1 MTSTVPLNL
10 RQRLR
15 QRFPFQAGQPKQ
27 RVTTPTVLQM
37 EAVECGAA
45 ALGIVLGYHGRYVP
59 LEELRVACGVSRDG
73 SKASN
78 ILKAARRYG
87 LVAKGFRKDPKDLQA
102 ISKPAIL
109 HWNFNHFLVL
119 EGFQKDKVY
128 LNDPAMGPRTVT
140 LAELDEAFTGVVLT
154 FDKEADFAA
163 GGKKASLVKAL
174 GARLRGS
181 EIPLIYVVLV
191 SLALVIPGL
200 LAATFSRIFVDYY
213 LVGGLQNWL
222 GALLMVIG
230 VTAVVSMLLTWMQQR
245 YLLRLETKLAVNNA
259 SHLFWHI
266 LRLPMEFFTQRSA
279 GDISSRVDMNDR
291 VAQLLSGELATAVLN
306 VILIAFYAL
315 LLLQYSVSLTLIGIL
330 MAIVN
335 FAFLRYVSRKRVDVN
350 QRLVKDR
357 GKLLSTAFSGL
368 QSIETLKATGG
379 ESDFFARW
387 AGHQAKMNNSLQEL
401 GVSTQVLAVVPLFL
415 SMVTTIL
422 ILTVGGM
429 SVINGALTVGMLVAC
444 QSLMNGF
451 LNPVTQMITL
461 GGQLQEMEGII
472 GRLDDVFNYQ
482 ADEHI
487 HVVEQPESIVDQE
500 TKLTGAVE
508 LRGVT
513 FGYSRLAPPLIENFN
528 LTLEPGMRVALVG
541 GSGSGKSTIARLV
554 AGLYKP
560 WQGEILFDGKTRQQF
575 PRAIINNSLTV
586 VDQDIFLFEGSV
598 RDNLALWDAHVPDEA
613 VIQAAKDAHIHEEIA
628 MREGGYS
635 YQVEEG
641 GRNFSGG
648 QRQRLEIAR
657 ALVNNPVILV
667 LDEATSALDPVTEQI
682 IDDNLRRRG
691 CTCLIVAH
699 RLSTIRDCDEILVL
713 DKGQVVQRGTHEA
726 LWRAGGLYAQLI
738 KSETSESELIL
749 DALWERLTA

>member
-1 MTSTVPLNL
+1 MTSSVSFPII
-10 RQRLR
+10 QRLR
-15 QRFPFQAGQPKQ
+15 QRLTRQPRQ
-27 RVTTPTVLQM
+27 RVKTPTVLQM

-45 ALGIVLGYHGRYVP
+45 ALGIVLGYHGRHVP

-73 SKASN
+73 SIASN
-78 ILKAARRYG
+78 IVKAGRRYG
-87 LVAKGFRKDPKDLQA
+87 LEAKGFRKKPESLRH
-102 ISKPAIL
+102 IPKPAIL

-119 EGFQKDKVY
+119 EGFRQDKVY
-128 LNDPAMGPRTVT
+128 LNDPATGPRTVT
-140 LAELDEAFTGVVLT
+140 YAELDEAFTGVVLVFEKGAEFT
-154 FDKEADFAA
+154 A
-163 GGKKASLVKAL
+163 GGQKASIVKAL
-174 GARLRGS
+174 SARLRGS
-181 EIPLIYVVLV
+181 EIPLLYVVLV

-222 GALLMVIG
+222 AALLRVMAA
-230 VTAVVSMLLTWMQQR
+230 TAVVTMLLTWMQQR

-259 SHLFWHI
+259 SRLFWHI

-315 LLLQYSVSLTLIGIL
+315 LLLQYSVSLTLIGIF
-330 MAIVN
+330 MAMVN

-368 QSIETLKATGG
+368 QSIETIKATGG

-387 AGHQAKMNNSLQEL
+387 AGHQAKMNNTAQEL
-401 GVSTQVLAVVPLFL
+401 GTSTQVLAVVPLFL

-429 SVINGALTVGMLVAC
+429 SVVTGALSVGMLVAC
-444 QSLMNGF
+444 QSLMNSF
-451 LNPVTQMITL
+451 LSPVTQMVNL
-461 GGQLQEMEGII
+461 GGQMQEIQGII
-472 GRLDDVFNYQ
+472 DRLDDVFNYQ
-482 ADEHI
+482 HDEHI
-487 HVVEQPESIVDQE
+487 QVAEPPEYLTDQQ
-500 TKLTGAVE
+500 TKLSGAVE
-508 LRGVT
+508 LQNVT

-528 LTLEPGMRVALVG
+528 LKLEPGARVALVG
-541 GSGSGKSTIARLV
+541 GSGSGKSTVARLV
-554 AGLYKP
+554 AGLYEP
-560 WQGEILFDGKTRQQF
+560 WEGEILFDGKLRWDF
-575 PRAIINNSLTV
+575 SRAVVNNSLAV

-598 RDNLALWDAHVPDEA
+598 RDNLTMWDDHVPDEA
-613 VIQAAKDAHIHEEIA
+613 VTQAAKDAHIHEEIA
-628 MREGGYS
+628 MREGS
-635 YQVEEG
+635 YDFHVEEG

-667 LDEATSALDPVTEQI
+667 LDEATSALDPATEQI

-699 RLSTIRDCDEILVL
+699 RLSTIRDCDEIVVL
-713 DKGQVVQRGTHEA
+713 DNGRVVQRGTHEA
-726 LWRAGGLYAQLI
+726 LWRANGLYAQLI

-749 DALWERLTA
+749 DSLWERLSA